1 MISVLK
7 GVFLSLKSYENSL
20 AYVVVAA
27 TTGIFRIVLARECW
41 DRLGGA
47 NSGEGIVRRKVKVMV
62 ISASTSDVMMT

>member
-7 GVFLSLKSYENSL
+7 CVFLSLKSYENSL

-27 TTGIFRIVLARECW
+27 INGRFRIVARECW

-47 NSGEGIVRRKVKVMV
+47 TSGEGIVRRKVKVTV
-62 ISASTSDVMMT
+62 ISTPPSAVAMA